1 VDFNRP
7 SVTVDLGIFTVLDAD
22 LKLLL
27 IRRKLAPF
35 QGMWALP
42 GGFVQVGPS
51 ASDQGESVEDAAYR
65 ELEEETGL
73 PRSKLYL
80 EQLRVFGAP
89 GRDPRERVITVAW
102 IALVRPDLAPQ
113 VHAGTD
119 AADARWHS
127 VRAELPDLD
136 LAFDHTDIIPVAI
149 DHIRDRVDRSSLAF
163 ELVPPTFTIAELRS
177 VHEAIQGTAY
187 DRGNFRRR
195 FKRMQTDGVIGV
207 APGRRLTN
215 TKPATVYRFLGG
227 QPDQA

>member
-42 GGFVQVGPS
+42 GGFVRVGPTS
-51 ASDQGESVEDAAYR
+51 TDQGESVEDAAYR

-73 PRSKLYL
+73 PRSTLYL
-80 EQLRVFGAP
+80 EQLRTFGAP
-89 GRDPRERVITVAW
+89 DRDPRERVITVAW
-102 IALVRPDLAPQ
+102 IALVRPDLAPR
-113 VHAGTD
+113 VHAGSD

-127 VRAELPDLD
+127 VRAEIPSLA
-136 LAFDHTDIIPVAI
+136 LAFDHTHIIAAAI
-149 DHIRDRVDRSSLAF
+149 GHIRDRVDRSSLAF
-163 ELVPPTFTIAELRS
+163 ELVPPTFTIAELRA

-195 FKRMQTDGVIGV
+195 FKRMQTDGVIEV
-207 APGRRLTN
+207 APGRRLTS